1 MTVWQLVCTGPS
13 AGRWPI
19 SSNAK
24 VATVNAG
31 YQILGTRKPD
41 AYGLFELTAAKT
53 YRENAKRAIRSGAKM
68 FMRPRAV
75 SRSGQGDKADRI
87 ILVDGQFGP
96 ESLRH
101 LHQDVQWKPEGG
113 DPEFGQTCAWITSGV
128 LMLWI
133 LLETEKPEA
142 VFVTGLDGYPEHA
155 KDEDYSLG
163 LIPAIDLDKG
173 DDWKRRRAEINKRAL
188 QGLRELSHYYTS
200 TDIIFLEEPNH
211 DLTGVRARIA
221 TPDDLRL
228 LYSKE

>member
-19 SSNAK
+19 SPSAK

-31 YQILGTRKPD
+31 CQVLGKRKPD

-53 YRENAKRAIRSGAKM
+53 YRDKAKSAIRSGAKM
-68 FMRPRAV
+68 YMKPRAV
-75 SRSGQGDKADRI
+75 SRSGQTSNADKITLIDH
-87 ILVDGQFGP
+87 QFGP

-133 LLETEKPEA
+133 LLEEKPETI
-142 VFVTGLDGYPEHA
+142 FISGLDGYPEHA

-163 LIPAIDLDKG
+163 LVPAIDLDKG
-173 DDWKRRRAEINKRAL
+173 DDWKRRRQEINKRAL
-188 QGLRELSHYYTS
+188 QGLRELSHHYTD
-200 TDIIFLEEPNH
+200 TDIVFLEEPNH
-211 DLTGVRARIA
+211 DLSGVKARIA
-221 TPDDLRL
+221 TPEDLRR